1 VASSGDQ
8 FPLFP
13 SAEGGDEELVGTVS
27 RVTYRSESTG
37 YTVLR
42 VSPEGEERTLAV
54 VGRMPPL
61 AVGERIRARGR
72 WVEHPRFGRQLEVVS
87 LERKAP
93 HTEEAIARY
102 LGSGL
107 AAGVGPKLAARIVA
121 AFGKDTL
128 DAVENRPA
136 DVAGVPG
143 LSPAKARALAE
154 AVRANAR
161 LRELTLLLEENGL
174 GARYASRIH
183 EQYGES
189 ALAIVREDPYRLA
202 RDVWGIGFVRAD
214 ALARSLGTAP
224 EDPMRIEAGIIHVL
238 RQSAELGDVYVPADE
253 LAERAAHL
261 LGVDLLPVERGV
273 AALADGG
280 RAVCE
285 DDRVYTRS
293 LHRAE
298 TTAGELLRGLLDGTP
313 HALPFDRAD
322 LARLEREHGLD
333 LSEDQVDAVSQA
345 HERRVL
351 VITGGPGTGK
361 TTLTRFLLDLL
372 DRRGVRVALAAPTG
386 RAARR
391 LGEATRREAS
401 TLHRLLGFDPQSG
414 EFARDESHPLDVDAV
429 VVDESS
435 MVDLRLF
442 ASLLQAIPPGGRL
455 VLIGDADQLPSVG
468 PGEVLR
474 DLLKSAV
481 VPTVR
486 LRRIFRA
493 GERSGVV
500 RNAHRILNGEVP
512 ETSEGAEADFV
523 FVERE
528 SPADVAAEIRR
539 LVRAQLPSDHGVDPV
554 RDVQV
559 LVPMY
564 KGEAGCD
571 ALNEALQEDLNAKG
585 TEVRLGRRRFRAGD
599 RVIQLRND
607 YARNV
612 FNGEI
617 GLVQAVGPQ
626 SLAIE
631 FDSLVELP
639 LADWDQIALAYA
651 ITVHKS
657 QGSEYEWVVMPLST
671 QHAILLDRSLFY
683 TAVTRARKGVVL
695 VGSRRALALALRPGR
710 ARGRRTTLVPR
721 LRGDL
726 RSR

>member
-1 VASSGDQ
+1 MAHSGDQ

-13 SAEGGDEELVGTVS
+13 SAELGDEELVGTVS

-42 VSPEGEERTLAV
+42 VSPEGEEKTLAV

-61 AVGERIRARGR
+61 VVGERIRARGR

-107 AAGVGPKLAARIVA
+107 AAGIGPKLAERIVS
-121 AFGKDTL
+121 AFGKDAL
-128 DAVENRPA
+128 DAIENRPG
-136 DVAGVPG
+136 DVARVPG
-143 LSPAKARALAE
+143 VSPAKARALAE

-161 LRELTLLLEENGL
+161 LRELTLLLEDNGL

-183 EQYGES
+183 DQYGES

-202 RDVWGIGFVRAD
+202 RDIWGIGFVRAD
-214 ALARSLGTAP
+214 VLARSLGMGP
-224 EDPMRIEAGIIHVL
+224 EDPLRIEAGIIHVL
-238 RQSAELGDVYVPADE
+238 RQSAELGDVYLPAEE
-253 LAERAAHL
+253 LAERSSRL
-261 LGVDLLPVERGV
+261 LAVDLLPVERGIADV
-273 AALADGG
+273 AGGG
-280 RAVCE
+280 RAVRE

-298 TTAGELLRGLLDGTP
+298 CLASELLRGLLHGAP
-313 HALPFDRAD
+313 NELPFDREE
-322 LARLEREHGLD
+322 LGRLERDHGLE
-333 LSEDQVDAVSQA
+333 LSSDQVDAVRLA

-361 TTLTRFLLDLL
+361 TTLMRFLLDLF
-372 DRRGVRVALAAPTG
+372 DRRSLRIVLAAPTG

-391 LGEATRREAS
+391 LSEATRREAS
-401 TLHRLLGFDPQSG
+401 TLHRLLGFDPKTG
-414 EFARDESHPLDVDAV
+414 EFARDESDPVEADTL

-442 ASLLQAIPPGGRL
+442 ASLLRAVPPGARL

-474 DLLKSAV
+474 DLLRSGI
-481 VPTVR
+481 VPTAR
-486 LRRIFRA
+486 LQRIFRA

-500 RNAHRILNGEVP
+500 RNAHRILAGDPPEACAPGE
-512 ETSEGAEADFV
+512 GDFV

-528 SPADVAAEIRR
+528 TPAEVAAEVRRIIRE
-539 LVRAQLPSDHGVDPV
+539 QLPRDHGIDPI

-571 ALNEALQEDLNAKG
+571 ALNETLQDDLNPNSA
-585 TEVRLGRRRFRAGD
+585 EVRVGRHRFRTGD

-607 YARNV
+607 YSRNV

-617 GLVQAVGPQ
+617 GRVAAVGPQ
-626 SLAIE
+626 SLAVE
-631 FDSLVELP
+631 FDSLVDLP
-639 LADWDQIALAYA
+639 LADWDEIALAYA

-671 QHAILLDRSLFY
+671 QHAILLDRPLFY

-710 ARGRRTTLVPR
+710 SHGRRTTLVAR

-726 RSR
+726 GS